1 MRHLYVD
8 VHLSVHPSGGGSVPR
23 VSDSHIVRNKTIV
36 RTMRVAFA
44 AAALVVASAIRPG
57 TELGAQQASQQAAQQ
72 VSRTKSPA
80 PPATPAAPSAAATAA
95 ATAAAVVPTASNDSY
110 NVSYNIAVP
119 SVLRDA
125 PSSAAVGQLQK
136 TANVEVIG
144 RDRGWS
150 RVRIEGWVPDSALVP
165 ADTAFRA
172 RLSASDLRADPAAAR
187 GKMVI
192 WNVEFLALQTADPL
206 RHGLADE
213 EPYIL
218 ARGPNSENAL
228 LYLVVPPSLMGT
240 ARALQPLAKI
250 TVTARV
256 RDGRSDPVGI
266 PILDIQTLRRIR

>member
-1 MRHLYVD
+1 MRHLYM
-8 VHLSVHPSGGGSVPR
+8 SSRRPAARASGWKPAR
-23 VSDSHIVRNKTIV
+23 HKMIVRA
-36 RTMRVAFA
+36 AFA
-44 AAALVVASAIRPG
+44 ASMVFAVIP
-57 TELGAQQASQQAAQQ
+57 LGAQQASRAKAPTPP
-72 VSRTKSPA
+72 R
-80 PPATPAAPSAAATAA
+80 PPATAPVPPAVTLPVSNESYNLAAPSA
-95 ATAAAVVPTASNDSY
+95 
-110 NVSYNIAVP
+110 
-119 SVLRDA
+119 LRNA
-125 PSSAAVGQLQK
+125 PSSVTIGELQK
-136 TANVEVIG
+136 TANVEIIA

-150 RVRIEGWVPDSALVP
+150 RVRVEGWVPDSVLVP
-165 ADTAFRA
+165 ADTTFRA
-172 RLSASDLRADPAAAR
+172 NLSAADLRADPVAAR
-187 GKMVI
+187 GKMVL

-250 TVTARV
+250 TVAARV

>member
-1 MRHLYVD
+1 MRHLYVN
-8 VHLSVHPSGGGSVPR
+8 VHLNGGGLVPR
-23 VSDSHIVRNKTIV
+23 ASDLTTVRNETIG
-36 RTMRVAFA
+36 RTLRAAFA
-44 AAALVVASAIRPG
+44 ALAIASAISLGAPLG
-57 TELGAQQASQQAAQQ
+57 APLGAQAASRA
-72 VSRTKSPA
+72 KSPA
-80 PPATPAAPSAAATAA
+80 PPPTPASTSASAAVA
-95 ATAAAVVPTASNDSY
+95 PTVSNDSY
-110 NVSYNIAVP
+110 NLAFP

-125 PSSAAVGQLQK
+125 PLSAAIGQLQK
-136 TANVEVIG
+136 TANVEVIA

-150 RVRIEGWVPDSALVP
+150 RVRIEGWVPDSVLVP
-165 ADTAFRA
+165 ADTTFRSN
-172 RLSASDLRADPAAAR
+172 LSAADLRADPVTTR